1 MGRFGAPFLNESIS
15 ATIRVCYNPLLHLA
29 RYCIPIGISS
39 REAPFML
46 SLFLKKGIRSLD
58 QDASMRWVRSRII
71 PSSRQNI
78 EEILEKNKM
87 DSYDEHT
94 LLLKSEGR
102 SCQDEFYIE
111 EIPTS

>member
-1 MGRFGAPFLNESIS
+1 MNRYAIKRTNGNKVVAILNYDEM
-15 ATIRVCYNPLLHLA
+15 ARTYTID
-29 RYCIPIGISS
+29 IPIGISS

-78 EEILEKNKM
+78 EEILEKKKM

>member
-1 MGRFGAPFLNESIS
+1 MNRYAIKRTNRNKVVGILNYDEM
-15 ATIRVCYNPLLHLA
+15 ARTYTID
-29 RYCIPIGISS
+29 IPDGVSS
-39 REAPFML
+39 EEAPFML
-46 SLFLKKGIRSLD
+46 SLFLKKGIHSLN

-78 EEILEKNKM
+78 REILEENEM
-87 DSYDEHT
+87 TAYDEHT
-94 LLLKSEGR
+94 LLLKNKGR

>member
-1 MGRFGAPFLNESIS
+1 MNRYEIKRTNGNKAVGILNYDET
-15 ATIRVCYNPLLHLA
+15 AETYTID
-29 RYCIPIGISS
+29 ITIGISS

-46 SLFLKKGIRSLD
+46 ALFLKKGIRSLD

-87 DSYDEHT
+87 DSYEEHT
-94 LLLKSEGR
+94 LLLKNEGR

-111 EIPTS
+111 EIK

>member
-1 MGRFGAPFLNESIS
+1 MNRYAIKRTNGNKAVGILNYDET
-15 ATIRVCYNPLLHLA
+15 AGTYTIDV
-29 RYCIPIGISS
+29 PIGISS

-46 SLFLKKGIRSLD
+46 ALFLKKGIRSLD

-87 DSYDEHT
+87 DSCDEHT

-102 SCQDEFYIE
+102 NCQDEFYIE
-111 EIPTS
+111 EIK